1 MSGAGRGRVGGI
13 FVTRVFADVNGCP
26 RSQRVAL
33 NRRRDGASVMHVAHG
48 ARPLGA
54 VRRRDAAG
62 SSWRGSSHTVLVSAP
77 SVILTAKL
85 PRSGLLPEAAP
96 HLLGESIN
104 SPLVGRARL
113 ARVVSRCK
121 QYVINSHVDGDG
133 MQADVV
139 L

>member
-1 MSGAGRGRVGGI
+1 
-13 FVTRVFADVNGCP
+13 
-26 RSQRVAL
+26 
-33 NRRRDGASVMHVAHG
+33 VMHVAHG
-48 ARPLGA
+48 ARALAA

-62 SSWRGSSHTVLVSAP
+62 SSWRGSSHTAFVSAP

-121 QYVINSHVDGDG
+121 QYVVNRHVDGDG